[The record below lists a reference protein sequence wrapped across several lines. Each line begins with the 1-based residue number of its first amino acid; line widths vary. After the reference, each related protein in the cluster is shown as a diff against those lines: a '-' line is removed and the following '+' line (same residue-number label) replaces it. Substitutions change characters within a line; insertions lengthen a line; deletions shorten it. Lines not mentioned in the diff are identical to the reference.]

1 MAVEWREYLA
11 VGVREIDNQHKELFN
26 KFNLFLQACDEGK
39 GPEEVSTMLDF
50 LDCYVVEHFATEER
64 LQSVAGFPGYEE
76 HRAHHRYFIDELA
89 VLKRQA
95 QGTERNLGV
104 VLTTSRLLVGWLI
117 EHISKLDK
125 AFGRFL
131 KETQSVAA
139 AGKSIPLPG
148 RLRSE
153 SDASLGRVQ

>member
-26 KFNLFLQACDEGK
+26 KFNLFLRACDEGK

-50 LDCYVVEHFATEER
+50 LDSYVVEHFAAEER
-64 LQSVAGFPGYEE
+64 LQSVAAFPGYDE
-76 HRAHHRYFIDELA
+76 HRAHHRYFIGELA
-89 VLKRQA
+89 ELKRQA
-95 QGTERNLGV
+95 QGERNLGV

-117 EHISKLDK
+117 DHISKLDK

-139 AGKSIPLPG
+139 GKSIPLSG

-153 SDASLGRVQ
+153 SDASLGRVH